1 MKNIDH
7 KKIGLSSGAKVFT
20 NKSMRGYYKLFRT
33 KYKKIIFLEKKI
45 ASFWVANRTVI
56 IKLLND
62 HIYSITHDVD
72 VLALS

>member
-1 MKNIDH
+1 MQRYSQIKACVAITSYFGRNI
-7 KKIGLSSGAKVFT
+7 K
-20 NKSMRGYYKLFRT
+20 KLF
-33 KYKKIIFLEKKI
+33 FLEKKI

>member
-20 NKSMRGYYKLFRT
+20 NKSMRGYYKLFRM

-45 ASFWVANRTVI
+45 ASFWVANGTVI

-62 HIYSITHDVD
+62 HICSNTHDVD